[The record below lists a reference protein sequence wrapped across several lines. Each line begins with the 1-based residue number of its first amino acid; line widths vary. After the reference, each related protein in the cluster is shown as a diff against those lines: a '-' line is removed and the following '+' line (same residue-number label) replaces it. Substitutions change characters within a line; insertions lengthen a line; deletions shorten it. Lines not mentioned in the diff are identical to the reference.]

1 MDIQFDWKGDPIGGQ
16 IENYLLEKSRVV
28 LQQKSERNFHAFYQ
42 VMKKSFMIFMLIS
55 FNGNNELLLSTFNR
69 AKVNKYIFINYN

>member
-28 LQQKSERNFHAFYQ
+28 QQQKNERNFHAFYQ
-42 VMKKSFMIFMLIS
+42 VKNPSCTYF
-55 FNGNNELLLSTFNR
+55 E
-69 AKVNKYIFINYN
+69 AKWKEF